1 MSDILNTSISNSS
14 TITSLSDNV
23 PFINEKL
30 IQKIA
35 MILESL
41 IKLNNSKFPKNKNI
55 FYCNEKPAIS
65 LYNYLHRIQK
75 YLSVEDNTLILSLI
89 YIDRICK
96 EGKYMINYYNVH
108 KILLVAIILAIKFNE
123 DIYYTNCYFA
133 KIGGVSIDEL
143 NKMEEKFAFAIQF
156 NLFVEKSLYDK
167 YYNCINRI

>member
-1 MSDILNTSISNSS
+1 
-14 TITSLSDNV
+14 
-23 PFINEKL
+23 
-30 IQKIA
+30 
-35 MILESL
+35 
-41 IKLNNSKFPKNKNI
+41 
-55 FYCNEKPAIS
+55 
-65 LYNYLHRIQK
+65 
-75 YLSVEDNTLILSLI
+75 
-89 YIDRICK
+89 
-96 EGKYMINYYNVH
+96 MINYYNVH